1 MMSCRRH
8 LVELFYDVLS
18 PYSYISFKLLNQCS
32 KQWKSMDLQ
41 LRPVLVGGIF
51 KEIGNQAPRI
61 LPIRGNK
68 QWNTMNL
75 QLRPVLV
82 GGIFKSVKI
91 QEPLTHPTKGRYM
104 FEDLDRISGY
114 YRVPFRLSKNI
125 EQDFFAKGSVKAQ
138 RLLTYVQEKSP
149 DLLNGISDEI
159 FKRIWVDN
167 IDISEKKS
175 LREACEAAGL
185 SSTESSNALDEINHQ
200 SVKEGLKKATSYAI
214 ECGVFGTP
222 TYILHRNGKKDM
234 LFGTDRIFL
243 LAHYLN
249 EPWPVFPNEE

>member
-61 LPIRGNK
+61 LPIRGK
-68 QWNTMNL
+68 
-75 QLRPVLV
+75 
-82 GGIFKSVKI
+82 
-91 QEPLTHPTKGRYM
+91 YM